1 MPQGILPYKYEEE
14 KTTSGMTALG
24 GLPTYL
30 DLAYVAGLSESIDRH
45 LHIRGDRAIATA
57 R

>member
-14 KTTSGMTALG
+14 KTGSGMTALG

-30 DLAYVAGLSESIDRH
+30 DLAHAECVNSFETPLVRN
-45 LHIRGDRAIATA
+45 
-57 R
+57 